1 MDQDPTLRTHCL
13 YQNELRDLVIH
24 EHDMEIIS
32 SQIRDLI

>member
-24 EHDMEIIS
+24 KNILYGDY
-32 SQIRDLI
+32 Q